1 MRLPGKRIAL
11 YGVVFVLLLVVFAY
25 LLLTYTRR
33 VDGTSM
39 YPTLEGGDLV
49 VIQPASM
56 SDMHIGDIVVYTPP
70 CSGEGFS
77 VIHRVVGGTPD
88 QGFKTQ
94 GDNNPLPDQDSGIAR
109 TPIHQN
115 CLVGKVVFVVPY
127 VETLAS
133 LPYGANYLL
142 AFLIFLVIIVSEFGR
157 RQVSEGGRQDTNAE
171 NLASGSV
178 ASSGDLCGCCA
189 SGD

>member
-1 MRLPGKRIAL
+1 MRLPGKKTAL
-11 YGVVFVLLLVVFAY
+11 YGAAFVLLLVVFAY

-49 VIQPASM
+49 VIQAVSM
-56 SDMHIGDIVVYTPP
+56 NDVHIGDIIVYSPP
-70 CSGEGFS
+70 CSDEGFS
-77 VIHRVVGGTPD
+77 VIHRVVGGTPAG
-88 QGFKTQ
+88 GFTTQ

-109 TPIHQN
+109 TPIHQD

-133 LPYGANYLL
+133 FPYGVNYLL
-142 AFLIFLVIIVSEFGR
+142 AFMIFLVVIVSEFWR
-157 RQVSEGGRQDTNAE
+157 RPVSEGGQSNANTE
-171 NLASGSV
+171 NLT
-178 ASSGDLCGCCA
+178 SSYILFIY
-189 SGD
+189 